1 MVRHLSLAII
11 SCRFL
16 KYFQIY
22 ILKKYNKQTKIPFS
36 VAGIMFGVIYYREN
50 SAYLNVLLEIFLK
63 KIMK

>member
-1 MVRHLSLAII
+1 MVRYLSLAII
-11 SCRFL
+11 CCRFL

-36 VAGIMFGVIYYREN
+36 VTGIMFGVIYYTEN
-50 SAYLNVLLEIFLK
+50 SAYLNVLFEIFLK